1 MQQTAGD
8 GGKVQPGDG
17 DDSYRSI
24 VSDLESL
31 IGHVRA
37 SMNLIKTAIAGELLP
52 GNDEIAGNVVVLDD
66 ITPRYIRANAALD
79 TCNASL
85 GIALQLLQD
94 AAAPPP
100 GGRKTA
106 KRARRAA
113 GSFGRA

>member
-1 MQQTAGD
+1 MASAAAD
-8 GGKVQPGDG
+8 NFVA
-17 DDSYRSI
+17 RSDEGNDPYNLI
-24 VSDLESL
+24 VTDLVAL
-31 IGHVRA
+31 IGHIQA
-37 SMNLIKTAIAGELLP
+37 SLRLIESAIEREALLAEHDP
-52 GNDEIAGNVVVLDD
+52 ASNIFVLDD
-66 ITPRYIRANAALD
+66 ITPRYIRADAALD